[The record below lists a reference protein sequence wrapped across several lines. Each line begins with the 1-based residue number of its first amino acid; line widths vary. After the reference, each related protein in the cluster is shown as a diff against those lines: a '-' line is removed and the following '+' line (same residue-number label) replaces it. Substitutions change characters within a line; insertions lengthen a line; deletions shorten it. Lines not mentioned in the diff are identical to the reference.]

1 MTASVTLCACVCA
14 RVRTLVQLR
23 AGHWEAGRVKTE
35 QGREGYGGERERERG
50 NEVVCECMCEC
61 VYVNI

>member
-1 MTASVTLCACVCA
+1 MTASVTLCVCVCA

-35 QGREGYGGERERERG
+35 QGREGYGGEREREGTR
-50 NEVVCECMCEC
+50 
-61 VYVNI
+61 